1 MPATCVFSISKGD
14 KWQTTLKTSAA
25 TGEERDDAFDEM
37 LDRAEADLED
47 AEAEEAADY
56 EDDENEDG
64 EEGATRSVGHVI
76 SDEMRA
82 AALIDPDMP
91 NPHGAIVEGANGG
104 NGTIGRTA

>member
-1 MPATCVFSISKGD
+1 MADNTEDFG
-14 KWQTTLKTSAA
+14 TN
-25 TGEERDDAFDEM
+25 GEERDDAFDEM

-47 AEAEEAADY
+47 DEAEEAADY

-82 AALIDPDMP
+82 AALIDPDP
-91 NPHGAIVEGANGG
+91 WKRRAFFNWYFRKCYERICSSCFHLC
-104 NGTIGRTA
+104 